1 MDKLAQLKEY
11 MEAGKYEAAVALL
24 PEIKE
29 NKAKTAPE
37 MMLLAGAYGKC
48 ADFEHAERLFKK
60 AYKIRPSKLLFRDM
74 IDICI
79 ECGRTD
85 EAESYYEHYKEVA
98 SSDAFNLGVFKY
110 RIEKKKGSDK
120 AVLIDCL
127 KEILLIEYTPEWAY
141 ELAKIYH
148 KSGMKDECVAELERI
163 VSTFDEDT
171 GVVIKAK
178 TLIAYYRGEIT
189 AEEIV
194 AKGKQR
200 DIPKETPAAKLP
212 VAAPAVSPAV
222 KAEAPE
228 PVKTK
233 ESSEEPEETP
243 KKRRRKGLFG
253 FGRDDSDE
261 DEESWGA
268 SEHSET
274 KSKKGPKKPE
284 DASEPADEAEHEET
298 GAPAEVTGQV
308 EIAGS
313 ADGTEIAESIASA
326 ETAENVEGT
335 ASIEITE
342 PTEGTESAVDT
353 GSQEYTE
360 PAEPAGA
367 ELAESEDTEADEI
380 RKTAEAELSLEL
392 EAEEEDNKSLL
403 PKLPKEELF
412 TPHVILSQEDLRDS
426 KAKRII
432 ISKEIRPEDICK
444 NFFRIGEVRRQIF
457 KSMDLV
463 INERKRI
470 FLCITGEPGT
480 GRSTFAA
487 RMVRL
492 YHRMGLLKND
502 ILAGTEASVLNRLPS
517 GMVTKMLSDYSIL
530 IENAGGLSEDCI
542 AELIQAAD
550 EKKSGT
556 CVVLEDTSRN
566 INSLLRGGN
575 DLRALVNNRIHLP
588 KYDTVDLIGFA
599 YDVAMEGQYMLSVK
613 AAKKLKDGIDSRRIP
628 EPEKFMAVVQT
639 MKDAVDRA
647 DERYAPVILKMAA
660 EAAFDDE
667 GRLVITESDV
677 TL

>member
-1 MDKLAQLKEY
+1 
-11 MEAGKYEAAVALL
+11 
-24 PEIKE
+24 
-29 NKAKTAPE
+29 
-37 MMLLAGAYGKC
+37 
-48 ADFEHAERLFKK
+48 
-60 AYKIRPSKLLFRDM
+60 
-74 IDICI
+74 
-79 ECGRTD
+79 
-85 EAESYYEHYKEVA
+85 
-98 SSDAFNLGVFKY
+98 
-110 RIEKKKGSDK
+110 
-120 AVLIDCL
+120 
-127 KEILLIEYTPEWAY
+127 
-141 ELAKIYH
+141 
-148 KSGMKDECVAELERI
+148 MK
-163 VSTFDEDT
+163 
-171 GVVIKAK
+171 
-178 TLIAYYRGEIT
+178 
-189 AEEIV
+189 
-194 AKGKQR
+194 
-200 DIPKETPAAKLP
+200 
-212 VAAPAVSPAV
+212 
-222 KAEAPE
+222 
-228 PVKTK
+228 
-233 ESSEEPEETP
+233 
-243 KKRRRKGLFG
+243 
-253 FGRDDSDE
+253 
-261 DEESWGA
+261 
-268 SEHSET
+268 
-274 KSKKGPKKPE
+274 
-284 DASEPADEAEHEET
+284 T
-298 GAPAEVTGQV
+298 GALAEVTGQV
-308 EIAGS
+308 EVAGS

-326 ETAENVEGT
+326 EPAENVEGT

-360 PAEPAGA
+360 PAEPTAHAAPAAAAEALEISEPTGA
-367 ELAESEDTEADEI
+367 EPAESEDTEADEI

-392 EAEEEDNKSLL
+392 EAEEEDNRSLL
-403 PKLPKEELF
+403 PKLPKEEIF
-412 TPHVILSQEDLRDS
+412 SPHVILSQEDLRDS

-530 IENAGGLSEDCI
+530 IENAGGLSEACI

-588 KYDTVDLIGFA
+588 KYDTADLIGFA

-628 EPEKFMAVVQT
+628 EPEKFMTVVQA

>member
-120 AVLIDCL
+120 AVLINCL

-200 DIPKETPAAKLP
+200 DIPRETPSAKPPATPAAAKTP
-212 VAAPAVSPAV
+212 D
-222 KAEAPE
+222 PE

-233 ESSEEPEETP
+233 TEHEETGEPP
-243 KKRRRKGLFG
+243 KKHKRKGLFG

-268 SEHSET
+268 SEHIESS
-274 KSKKGPKKPE
+274 KSKKEPKGSE
-284 DASEPADEAEHEET
+284 ETSEPAGSGET
-298 GAPAEVTGQV
+298 
-308 EIAGS
+308 
-313 ADGTEIAESIASA
+313 
-326 ETAENVEGT
+326 
-335 ASIEITE
+335 
-342 PTEGTESAVDT
+342 
-353 GSQEYTE
+353 TE
-360 PAEPAGA
+360 PAEPTEPEYTTEPVEVIGS
-367 ELAESEDTEADEI
+367 AESTGSSEAAVTTAEAETQENTEPAEAEDTEKEEI

-392 EAEEEDNKSLL
+392 EAEEEDSRTLL
-403 PKLPKEELF
+403 PRLPKEELF

-502 ILAGTEASVLNRLPS
+502 VLAGTEASVLNRLPS

-530 IENAGGLSEDCI
+530 IENAGELSEDCI

-628 EPEKFMAVVQT
+628 EPEKFMTVVQA
-639 MKDAVDRA
+639 MKAAVDRA